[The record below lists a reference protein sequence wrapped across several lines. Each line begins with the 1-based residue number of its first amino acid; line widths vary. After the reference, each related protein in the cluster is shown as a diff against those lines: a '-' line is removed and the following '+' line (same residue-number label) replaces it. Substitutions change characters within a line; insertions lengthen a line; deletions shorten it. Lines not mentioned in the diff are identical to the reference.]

1 MGLLSSPDF
10 DPAQPADADSV
21 KFGAGWIRDIK
32 ARLQT
37 FGATLFNLDTG
48 DFRDNVIR
56 SASLTASGVTPGTYS
71 RVQVNAKGLVVD
83 GSNPTERQTARLYRA
98 KFSADG
104 TYYYETPTAVV
115 VNGTGVVDSVSL
127 GNFAYVSAPFDG
139 TLTPGTGATY
149 ASFVFSPPAG
159 VTRVK
164 ATVIGGGGGAWG
176 DSATI
181 AGSTVWY
188 GGAGGGAVETIIWDL
203 DGTGTEVLKVCVG
216 TAGATALSGGSP
228 GHNGCPSQVYL
239 TASMY
244 ATAGHGDSATGSAGG
259 SPHSGSESV
268 SLGVLRSKGLP
279 GASHLAGLS
288 GSGFVQFGQGAD
300 VNQSGAGLVVLEW
313 LQ

>member
-10 DPAQPADADSV
+10 DPTQPVDADSV

-32 ARLQT
+32 ARLQQ

-56 SASLTASGVTPGTYS
+56 SDSLTASGVDPGTYS
-71 RVQVNAKGLVVD
+71 RVQVNAKGLVIA
-83 GSNPTERQTARLYRA
+83 GTNPVERQTARLYRA

-115 VNGTGVVDSVSL
+115 VNGTGVVDTISL
-127 GNFAYVSAPFDG
+127 GNFSYVGAPFDG

-164 ATVIGGGGGAWG
+164 VTVIGAGGGAWG

-188 GGAGGGAVETIIWDL
+188 GGAGGEAVETILWGL
-203 DGTGTEVLKVCVG
+203 SGTGADIIKVCVG

-228 GHNGCPSQVYL
+228 GHNGCPSQAYFS
-239 TASMY
+239 ASMY

-259 SPHSGSESV
+259 AAHVGSESASV
-268 SLGVLRSKGLP
+268 GTIRSRGLL

-288 GSGFVQFGQGAD
+288 GSTVVAFGQGAD
-300 VNQSGAGLVVLEW
+300 INQSGAGLVILEW